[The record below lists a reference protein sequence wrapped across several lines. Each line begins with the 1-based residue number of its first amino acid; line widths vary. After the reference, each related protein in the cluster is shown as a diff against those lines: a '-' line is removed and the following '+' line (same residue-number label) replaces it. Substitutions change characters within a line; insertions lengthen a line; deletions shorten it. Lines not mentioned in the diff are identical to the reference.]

1 MEYFLTPT
9 NYLTHGAT
17 TSVYLQNPNL
27 HFPPPPPKGI
37 SADAKVLHSY
47 PDCHMLPYVCSQD
60 DQVRGW
66 GNVVGRVHWG
76 RERGRGGGEVEV
88 VRGILASFDGAFW
101 GYLDEEVQYKCEF
114 LACGNGTFESEFSM
128 RPIPVQYTQ
137 VICNENF

>member
-1 MEYFLTPT
+1 MW
-9 NYLTHGAT
+9 
-17 TSVYLQNPNL
+17 
-27 HFPPPPPKGI
+27 
-37 SADAKVLHSY
+37 
-47 PDCHMLPYVCSQD
+47 
-60 DQVRGW
+60 W
-66 GNVVGRVHWG
+66 GGYIA
-76 RERGRGGGEVEV
+76 GGNEEGVEVKVEV